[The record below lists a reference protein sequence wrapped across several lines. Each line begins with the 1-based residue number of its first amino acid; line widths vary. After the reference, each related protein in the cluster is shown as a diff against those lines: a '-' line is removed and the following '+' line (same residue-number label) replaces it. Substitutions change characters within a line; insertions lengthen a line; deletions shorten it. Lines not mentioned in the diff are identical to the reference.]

1 MGGMGQTGL
10 SPWRDGWTEQVRG
23 QQCVLCDL
31 IGVRENDWGIRVF
44 TGQYVDAYLPRSG
57 SVPGYTV
64 AVWNGRHVSEPTQL
78 QDEEAVGFWVET
90 LRVGR
95 VVERSFEHAKM
106 NYQTL
111 GNSVPHLH
119 THIVPRPLLDPA
131 PHAPL
136 PWSYLDQGRQ
146 DGTELAAIAARL
158 TAALT

>member
-1 MGGMGQTGL
+1 MGQTGL
-10 SPWRDGWTEQVRG
+10 RPWRDGWADQLLGR
-23 QQCVLCDL
+23 QCVLCDL

-44 TGQYVDAYLPRSG
+44 AGQYADAYLPRSG

-78 QDEEAVGFWVET
+78 RDEEAAGFWAET
-90 LRVGR
+90 LCVGR
-95 VVERSFEHAKM
+95 AVEQGFEHAKM

-146 DGTELAAIAARL
+146 DDTELTAIAARL
-158 TAALT
+158 TAALA